1 MRSHKAAR
9 WASWTIFGIGVVLV
23 LTAAYLRAQSG
34 QGATQVEQATRT
46 VLDLQRA
53 YDNARMRREPVTQL
67 LADGFV
73 EIQADGRVL
82 TRSQAIEKYTR
93 FDDVS
98 TGSLSE
104 RETALRSDVVIIA
117 GRTGEEGTPY
127 SARRLYVWVTESGSW
142 RLLVFQKTFMRS
154 RTAKFSPVSTE
165 WPAESRNEQSPLTEE
180 ETFATRDSALLPWLL
195 ADDSMLVDGY
205 GEQFTGRTWL
215 VRLSETKELPV
226 KVRNFRLL
234 HQGDAAVV
242 IGDEVAAPTGL
253 ASRFTRV
260 WTRSSQ
266 GMQLLVSQS
275 TLAAAEVFGPGR

>member
-1 MRSHKAAR
+1 MRPSTAAR
-9 WASWTIFGIGVVLV
+9 CASWTIFGLGAVLV
-23 LTAAYLRAQSG
+23 LTPADPRAQTG
-34 QGATQVEQATRT
+34 QGAAQVGQPTRA

-53 YDNARMRREPVTQL
+53 YDSARTRREPVTQL

-98 TGSLSE
+98 TGFLTE
-104 RETALRSDVVIIA
+104 RQTTSRGGVVIIA

-127 SARRLYVWVTESGSW
+127 TARRLYVWVSESGSW

-154 RTAKFSPVSTE
+154 RTANYSPVSSE
-165 WPAESRNEQSPLTEE
+165 WPAEYRNEQPPLTEE
-180 ETFATRDSALLPWLL
+180 QMFATRDAALLPRLVG
-195 ADDSMLVDGY
+195 DDSMLVDGY
-205 GEQFTGRTWL
+205 GEQFTGRNWL
-215 VRLSETKELPV
+215 ARLSETKELPV

-234 HQGDAAVV
+234 HHGDAAVV
-242 IGDEVAAPTGL
+242 IGDEVTAPAGL
-253 ASRFTRV
+253 SNRFTRV

-266 GMQLLVSQS
+266 GMALLVSQS
-275 TLAAAEVFGPGR
+275 TLAAAEVFDRQ